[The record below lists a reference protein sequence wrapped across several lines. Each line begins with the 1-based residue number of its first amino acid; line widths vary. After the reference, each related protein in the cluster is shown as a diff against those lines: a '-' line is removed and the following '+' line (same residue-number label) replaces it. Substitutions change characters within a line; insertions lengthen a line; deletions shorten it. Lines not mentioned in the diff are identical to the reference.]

1 MGLII
6 IVTRYEERVENMRKQ
21 IYQGTHIKKKRK
33 GGGKGGRVAVV
44 VVIFLLVYGGKRRR
58 NSKNNRVEEGLRGGK
73 ECGH

>member
-33 GGGKGGRVAVV
+33 GGGGGGRGAVG
-44 VVIFLLVYGGKRRR
+44 VIFFLVYRGKRRR